1 MNLEEL
7 KKKMDEE
14 HYIYDDTL
22 STVLYV
28 ALQLGRPLLI
38 EGAAGVGKT
47 EVAKVMA
54 AALDRELVR
63 LQCYEGLDESKALY
77 EWNYQK
83 QLLSIQVNMN
93 AQDREALTRSLFSDE
108 YLLERPLLKSIRSE
122 KPVVL
127 LIDEIDKADEEFE
140 AFLLEL
146 LSEMQVTIPE
156 VGTIRAN
163 SVPFVV
169 LTSNRARPLSE
180 ALRRRCAY
188 LYIEYPDMEK
198 ELAILRAK
206 LPHVD
211 DRLCAQ
217 VALAVQKLR
226 SNEVILKK
234 PSIAETLDWAAAL
247 DALGIRELTPD
258 ALRKTA
264 GFVLK
269 NNEDMAAL
277 ARQTADKLDAMG
289 IKFKVV
295 NVVDLV
301 KLQSAKEN
309 NEALSDEEFAELF
322 TEDKPV
328 LFAYHSY
335 ARDVRGLIYD
345 RPNHDNFNVHGYE
358 EQGSTTTPYDMVRVN
373 NIDRY
378 ELQAEALRMID
389 ADKYADKINELEAF
403 RQEAFQFAVDNGY
416 DHPDYTDWVYSGV
429 NTNKQGAVSAT
440 AATAGDNE

>member
-1 MNLEEL
+1 MTFEEL
-7 KKKMDEE
+7 KRKMDEA
-14 HYIYDDTL
+14 HYIYDETL
-22 STVLYV
+22 ATVLFV

-47 EVAKVMA
+47 EIAKVMA
-54 AALDRELVR
+54 AALDRDLVR

-93 AQDREALTRSLFSDE
+93 EMDKDALTRSLFSDE
-108 YLLERPLLKSIRSE
+108 YLLERPLLQSIRSE
-122 KPVVL
+122 REVVL

-146 LSEMQVTIPE
+146 LSDMQVSIPE
-156 VGTIRAN
+156 VGTIRAKTI
-163 SVPFVV
+163 PFIV

-226 SNEVILKK
+226 ASDAILKK
-234 PSIAETLDWAAAL
+234 PSIAESLDWAAAL

-258 ALRKTA
+258 ALRQTA

-269 NNEDMAAL
+269 NNEDIAAL
-277 ARQTADKLDAMG
+277 EELDG
-289 IKFKVV
+289 E
-295 NVVDLV
+295 
-301 KLQSAKEN
+301 EN
-309 NEALSDEEFAELF
+309 HHCHCGGHCEG
-322 TEDKPV
+322 
-328 LFAYHSY
+328 H
-335 ARDVRGLIYD
+335 
-345 RPNHDNFNVHGYE
+345 HHG
-358 EQGSTTTPYDMVRVN
+358 
-373 NIDRY
+373 
-378 ELQAEALRMID
+378 
-389 ADKYADKINELEAF
+389 
-403 RQEAFQFAVDNGY
+403 
-416 DHPDYTDWVYSGV
+416 
-429 NTNKQGAVSAT
+429 
-440 AATAGDNE
+440 

>member
-1 MNLEEL
+1 MDLQTL
-7 KKKMDEE
+7 KQKMDEC
-14 HYIYDDTL
+14 HYIYDETL
-22 STVLYV
+22 ATVLSV
-28 ALQLGRPLLI
+28 ALQLGRPLLV

-47 EVAKVMA
+47 EIAKVMA
-54 AALDRELVR
+54 AALDRDLVR

-83 QLLSIQVNMN
+83 QLLAIQVNKEGN
-93 AQDREALTRSLFSDE
+93 DKDALTKSLFSDE

-122 KPVVL
+122 KEVVL

-146 LSEMQVTIPE
+146 LSDLQVSIPE
-156 VGTIRAN
+156 VGTVKAK

-226 SNEVILKK
+226 ASESILKK

-258 ALRKTA
+258 ALRQTA

-269 NNEDMAAL
+269 NNEDIAA
-277 ARQTADKLDAMG
+277 M
-289 IKFKVV
+289 
-295 NVVDLV
+295 DL
-301 KLQSAKEN
+301 EG
-309 NEALSDEEFAELF
+309 EE
-322 TEDKPV
+322 
-328 LFAYHSY
+328 HNC
-335 ARDVRGLIYD
+335 GCG
-345 RPNHDNFNVHGYE
+345 HHHHG
-358 EQGSTTTPYDMVRVN
+358 GHCH
-373 NIDRY
+373 
-378 ELQAEALRMID
+378 
-389 ADKYADKINELEAF
+389 
-403 RQEAFQFAVDNGY
+403 G
-416 DHPDYTDWVYSGV
+416 
-429 NTNKQGAVSAT
+429 
-440 AATAGDNE
+440 

>member
-1 MNLEEL
+1 MTYEEL
-7 KKKMDEE
+7 KQKMDEA
-14 HYIYDDTL
+14 HYIYDETL
-22 STVLYV
+22 ATVLYV
-28 ALQLGRPLLI
+28 SLQLGRPLLI

-54 AALDRELVR
+54 SALDRDLVR

-83 QLLSIQVNMN
+83 QLLAIQVD
-93 AQDREALTRSLFSDE
+93 QCQTDREAMTKSLFSDE
-108 YLLERPLLKSIRSE
+108 YLLERPLLQSIRSE

-146 LSEMQVTIPE
+146 LSDMQVSIPE
-156 VGTIRAN
+156 VGTIKAKTI
-163 SVPFVV
+163 PFVV

-211 DRLCAQ
+211 DRLSAQ
-217 VALAVQKLR
+217 VALAVAKLR
-226 SNEVILKK
+226 ANESILKK

-258 ALRKTA
+258 ALRQTA

-269 NNEDMAAL
+269 NNEDIAAL
-277 ARQTADKLDAMG
+277 DELD
-289 IKFKVV
+289 
-295 NVVDLV
+295 
-301 KLQSAKEN
+301 Q
-309 NEALSDEEFAELF
+309 EE
-322 TEDKPV
+322 DCQCGGNCG
-328 LFAYHSY
+328 H
-335 ARDVRGLIYD
+335 
-345 RPNHDNFNVHGYE
+345 HG
-358 EQGSTTTPYDMVRVN
+358 GHHH
-373 NIDRY
+373 
-378 ELQAEALRMID
+378 
-389 ADKYADKINELEAF
+389 
-403 RQEAFQFAVDNGY
+403 G
-416 DHPDYTDWVYSGV
+416 
-429 NTNKQGAVSAT
+429 
-440 AATAGDNE
+440 

>member
-1 MNLEEL
+1 MDLELL
-7 KKKMDEE
+7 KQKMDEAN
-14 HYIYDDTL
+14 YIYDDTL
-22 STVLYV
+22 ATVLYV

-47 EVAKVMA
+47 EIAKVMA
-54 AALDRELVR
+54 AALDRDLVR

-83 QLLSIQVNMN
+83 QLLSIQVNMGTR
-93 AQDREALTRSLFSDE
+93 DSEELTRSLFSDE

-156 VGTIRAN
+156 VGTIRAK

-188 LYIEYPDMEK
+188 LYIQYPDMEK

-226 SNEVILKK
+226 ASEAILKK

-258 ALRKTA
+258 ALRQTA

-269 NNEDMAAL
+269 NNEDMEL
-277 ARQTADKLDAMG
+277 LEET
-289 IKFKVV
+289 
-295 NVVDLV
+295 
-301 KLQSAKEN
+301 QSQP
-309 NEALSDEEFAELF
+309 L
-322 TEDKPV
+322 
-328 LFAYHSY
+328 H
-335 ARDVRGLIYD
+335 
-345 RPNHDNFNVHGYE
+345 HDCHCGGSCGGHHHG
-358 EQGSTTTPYDMVRVN
+358 
-373 NIDRY
+373 
-378 ELQAEALRMID
+378 
-389 ADKYADKINELEAF
+389 
-403 RQEAFQFAVDNGY
+403 
-416 DHPDYTDWVYSGV
+416 
-429 NTNKQGAVSAT
+429 
-440 AATAGDNE
+440 

>member
-1 MNLEEL
+1 MKLDEL
-7 KKKMDEE
+7 KEKLDDA

-22 STVLYV
+22 ATVLTV

-47 EVAKVMA
+47 EIAKVMA
-54 AALDRELVR
+54 SALDRDLVR

-83 QLLSIQVNMN
+83 QLLAIQVNMGSEN
-93 AQDREALTRSLFSDE
+93 KDQLTRSLFSDE
-108 YLLERPLLKSIRSE
+108 YLLERPLLQSIRSE

-156 VGTIRAN
+156 VGTVKARSI
-163 SVPFVV
+163 PFVV

-211 DRLCAQ
+211 DKLCAQ

-226 SNEVILKK
+226 SNEAILKK

-258 ALRKTA
+258 ALRTTA

-269 NNEDMAAL
+269 NNEDIAVM
-277 ARQTADKLDAMG
+277 QEETDE
-289 IKFKVV
+289 
-295 NVVDLV
+295 
-301 KLQSAKEN
+301 QSHCHCE
-309 NEALSDEEFAELF
+309 
-322 TEDKPV
+322 
-328 LFAYHSY
+328 
-335 ARDVRGLIYD
+335 
-345 RPNHDNFNVHGYE
+345 
-358 EQGSTTTPYDMVRVN
+358 
-373 NIDRY
+373 
-378 ELQAEALRMID
+378 
-389 ADKYADKINELEAF
+389 
-403 RQEAFQFAVDNGY
+403 
-416 DHPDYTDWVYSGV
+416 SGC
-429 NTNKQGAVSAT
+429 GGHHHA
-440 AATAGDNE
+440 

>member
-1 MNLEEL
+1 MDLSTL
-7 KKKMDEE
+7 KQKMDEAR
-14 HYIYDDTL
+14 YIYDDTL
-22 STVLYV
+22 ATVLAV

-47 EVAKVMA
+47 EIAKVMA
-54 AALDRELVR
+54 SALDRDLVR

-83 QLLSIQVNMN
+83 QLLSIQVNMGKK
-93 AQDREALTRSLFSDE
+93 DSDELTKSLFSDE
-108 YLLERPLLKSIRSE
+108 YLLERPLLQSIRSE

-156 VGTIRAN
+156 VGTIKAK

-188 LYIEYPDMEK
+188 LYIQYPDMEK

-211 DRLCAQ
+211 DRLHAQ

-226 SNEVILKK
+226 ANESVLKK

-258 ALRKTA
+258 ALRQTA

-269 NNEDMAAL
+269 NNEDMEVL
-277 ARQTADKLDAMG
+277 EHLD
-289 IKFKVV
+289 
-295 NVVDLV
+295 
-301 KLQSAKEN
+301 
-309 NEALSDEEFAELF
+309 DEEAPHECSCG
-322 TEDKPV
+322 
-328 LFAYHSY
+328 HHC
-335 ARDVRGLIYD
+335 GG
-345 RPNHDNFNVHGYE
+345 HHHG
-358 EQGSTTTPYDMVRVN
+358 
-373 NIDRY
+373 
-378 ELQAEALRMID
+378 
-389 ADKYADKINELEAF
+389 
-403 RQEAFQFAVDNGY
+403 
-416 DHPDYTDWVYSGV
+416 
-429 NTNKQGAVSAT
+429 
-440 AATAGDNE
+440 

>member
-1 MNLEEL
+1 MHFEEL
-7 KKKMDEE
+7 KKKMNEA

-22 STVLYV
+22 ATVLYV
-28 ALQLGRPLLI
+28 ALTLGRPLLI

-54 AALDRELVR
+54 YALNRELVR
-63 LQCYEGLDESKALY
+63 MQCYEGLDESKALY

-83 QLLSIQVNMN
+83 QLLSIQVNMGSEDKD
-93 AQDREALTRSLFSDE
+93 QLTKSLFSDE

-146 LSEMQVTIPE
+146 LSDMQVSIPE
-156 VGTIRAN
+156 VGTIQAK
-163 SVPFVV
+163 SIPLVV

-188 LYIEYPDMEK
+188 LYIEYPDIEK

-211 DRLCAQ
+211 DRLAFQ
-217 VALAVQKLR
+217 VALAVQNLR
-226 SNEVILKK
+226 SSESILKK

-258 ALRKTA
+258 ALRQTA

-269 NNEDMAAL
+269 NSEDIAAL
-277 ARQTADKLDAMG
+277 
-289 IKFKVV
+289 
-295 NVVDLV
+295 
-301 KLQSAKEN
+301 
-309 NEALSDEEFAELF
+309 DES
-322 TEDKPV
+322 V
-328 LFAYHSY
+328 LEREESPCH
-335 ARDVRGLIYD
+335 
-345 RPNHDNFNVHGYE
+345 HDHACGGHCHG
-358 EQGSTTTPYDMVRVN
+358 
-373 NIDRY
+373 
-378 ELQAEALRMID
+378 
-389 ADKYADKINELEAF
+389 
-403 RQEAFQFAVDNGY
+403 
-416 DHPDYTDWVYSGV
+416 
-429 NTNKQGAVSAT
+429 
-440 AATAGDNE
+440 

>member
-1 MNLEEL
+1 MTLEEL
-7 KKKMDEE
+7 KQKMDGAN
-14 HYIYDDTL
+14 YVYDD
-22 STVLYV
+22 VLATTAYV
-28 ALQLGRPLLI
+28 ALTLGRPLLI

-93 AQDREALTRSLFSDE
+93 STDREALTQGLFSDE
-108 YLLERPLLKSIRSE
+108 YLLERPLLRSIRSE

-146 LSEMQVTIPE
+146 LSEQQVTVPE
-156 VGTIRAN
+156 IGTIRART
-163 SVPFVV
+163 VPFVV

-188 LYIEYPDMEK
+188 LHIDYPDMDK
-198 ELAILRAK
+198 ELAILRRK

-226 SNEVILKK
+226 GSEAILKK

-258 ALRKTA
+258 ALRQTA

-269 NNEDMAAL
+269 NNED
-277 ARQTADKLDAMG
+277 
-289 IKFKVV
+289 
-295 NVVDLV
+295 
-301 KLQSAKEN
+301 LQLLEQ
-309 NEALSDEEFAELF
+309 EQQ
-322 TEDKPV
+322 
-328 LFAYHSY
+328 
-335 ARDVRGLIYD
+335 
-345 RPNHDNFNVHGYE
+345 E
-358 EQGSTTTPYDMVRVN
+358 EQKGHCGRC
-373 NIDRY
+373 
-378 ELQAEALRMID
+378 
-389 ADKYADKINELEAF
+389 
-403 RQEAFQFAVDNGY
+403 
-416 DHPDYTDWVYSGV
+416 
-429 NTNKQGAVSAT
+429 QGHSH
-440 AATAGDNE
+440 G